1 MLALSGGRVVYMKS
15 GFGVSLLGLMVAAG
29 VGCRSRAPAPDGAT
43 EGTAS
48 TAQAALVVR
57 EDAAPLIAQ
66 FQQQLQEK
74 LLAAM
79 AQGGPSAAIDV
90 CAKQAP
96 EIARNAGNEQFR
108 LRRIGTRTRNA
119 NNRPTEFDRAA
130 LAQLS
135 QAEPGHEAAGAYYQA
150 IFMQPLC
157 LTCHGDR
164 ATLSPEVSSA
174 LARSYPADEA
184 VGYQVGELRGAFV
197 VERK

>member
-1 MLALSGGRVVYMKS
+1 MKGAL
-15 GFGVSLLGLMVAAG
+15 GFCLLGLGFVVAVA
-29 VGCRSRAPAPDGAT
+29 GCRFWEPAPSGAG
-43 EGTAS
+43 EGAPSSPGGANIT
-48 TAQAALVVR
+48 R

-96 EIARNAGNEQFR
+96 ELARNAGNEQFR
-108 LRRIGTRTRNA
+108 LRRVGTRTRNA
-119 NNRPTEFDRAA
+119 SNRPTEGDRTA

-135 QAEPGHEAAGAYYQA
+135 QAKPSHEAAGAYYQA
-150 IFMQPLC
+150 IFLQPLC
-157 LTCHGDR
+157 LNCHGDR
-164 ATLSPEVSSA
+164 AALSPEVSGA
-174 LARSYPADEA
+174 LARLYPEDDA
-184 VGYQVGELRGAFV
+184 VGYQVGDLRGAFV